1 MSDLDHKQ
9 REVTPLTPRDP
20 VDGSKISSF
29 PSITQISRPYFT
41 HSEISHLLRQTVDD
55 AHSASYGS
63 TKMRVF
69 QFSFHIIKQLKFP
82 LRVLSTTMNYYQRFY
97 LFNRFQASEEA
108 QDIGDLERDPFMV
121 AVACLFLAAKNEDCI
136 KKLKEI
142 QSVANKLRDIDDTQ
156 RISSIS
162 ALGFGAGS
170 FSNNGST
177 GSTSINS
184 SSISSS
190 STVADLQRRAVMSLE
205 FKLLQII
212 KFDFNNGATVSI
224 KSSDQLVT
232 QFCKKLNIN
241 YRLSLF
247 SWLINF
253 DLMSSPLCL
262 VIPPHC
268 IALAII
274 IISLNLKPKELNIT
288 HEMVDEESDEELN
301 AKLDSFDCYVDFRCP
316 ESLVNEGILYVLDY
330 YIHSY
335 QHSILNQ
342 YLPAIDRETGKEQ
355 IFKFMEFKSRFNDLK
370 TLNEHSTATRPLL
383 QQDKYLQPWDYSIA
397 TKGTARFMPGNK
409 RRRFSRESGKPRQM
423 SNS

>member
-1 MSDLDHKQ
+1 
-9 REVTPLTPRDP
+9 
-20 VDGSKISSF
+20 
-29 PSITQISRPYFT
+29 
-41 HSEISHLLRQTVDD
+41 
-55 AHSASYGS
+55 
-63 TKMRVF
+63 MRVF

-156 RISSIS
+156 RISS
-162 ALGFGAGS
+162 
-170 FSNNGST
+170 
-177 GSTSINS
+177 
-184 SSISSS
+184 

-274 IISLNLKPKELNIT
+274 IIN
-288 HEMVDEESDEELN
+288 EESDEELN